1 MILALQILFWVVV
14 ALVFHTYV
22 GFPVLLSLLSRNKKN
37 EYHPLSDL
45 PDVTVIMSLFNE
57 EDVIAQKLQTIVD
70 SDYPLEK
77 LHVLIGSDNSTDR
90 TNEIVSEYAQKYPF
104 IKLFAYTERRGKANV
119 INSLISE
126 CPSEI
131 MILSDANVMFDKDTI
146 SELMK
151 PFADENVGL
160 VDSNMIN
167 TGLKKDGISIQEKS
181 YISREVRI
189 KNQEGLLWG
198 SMMGPFGGCF
208 AMRKDL
214 HSPVPKNFLVDDF
227 YICMNV
233 IRKGFKTVNNVDAR
247 VYEDVSNNISDEF
260 RRKVRIATGDFQNLH
275 EFRGMLFTLRR
286 GVSFSFWSHK
296 VLRWI
301 TPVLMIIWFG
311 LCVALVFYLK
321 FYLVALLLFVAV
333 LLLIPI
339 DYILKKLNCNNVLLR
354 FVTHF
359 FSMNLALLVGMF
371 KAMKGVESG
380 VWKPTKRNQ

>member
-37 EYHPLSDL
+37 EYHPLSGL

-57 EDVIAQKLQTIVD
+57 EDVIAQKLQTIAD

-119 INSLISE
+119 INSLIAE
-126 CPSEI
+126 CPSDI
-131 MILSDANVMFDKDTI
+131 MILSDANVMFDKNTI

-151 PFADENVGL
+151 PFADEKVGL

-233 IRKGFKTVNNVDAR
+233 IRKGYKTVNNVDAR

-275 EFRGMLFTLRR
+275 EFRDMLFTSRR
-286 GVSFSFWSHK
+286 GVSFCFWSHK

-321 FYLVALLLFVAV
+321 FYLVALLLFAAV

>member
-22 GFPVLLSLLSRNKKN
+22 GFPVLLSLFSQKKKA
-37 EYHPLSDL
+37 EYKPLPEL

-57 EDVIAQKLQTIVD
+57 EDVIAQKLQSIIN

-119 INSLISE
+119 INLLIAE

-208 AMRKDL
+208 AMRKNL

-233 IRKGFKTVNNVDAR
+233 IRKGYKTVNNVEAR

-275 EFRGMLFTLRR
+275 EFRDMLFTSRR

-311 LCVALVFYLK
+311 LCIALAFYLK
-321 FYLVALLLFVAV
+321 FYLIALLLFVAV

-339 DYILKKLNCNNVLLR
+339 DYILKKLNCNNVLFR

-359 FSMNLALLVGMF
+359 FSMNLALFVGMF
-371 KAMKGVESG
+371 KAIKGVESG

>member
-22 GFPVLLSLLSRNKKN
+22 GFPIWLSLLSRKKN
-37 EYHPLSDL
+37 AEYKPLDEC
-45 PDVTVIMSLFNE
+45 PDVTVIMSLYNE
-57 EDVIAQKLQTIVD
+57 EEVIAQKLESIVG
-70 SDYPLEK
+70 SNYPLEK
-77 LHVLIGSDNSTDR
+77 LHILIGSDCSTDN
-90 TNEIVSEYAQKYPF
+90 TNEIVAQYSQKYPF
-104 IKLFAYTERRGKANV
+104 IKLLAYTERRGKANV
-119 INSLISE
+119 INSLIAD
-126 CPSEI
+126 CPSVI

-151 PFADENVGL
+151 PFVDENVGL

-198 SMMGPFGGCF
+198 TMMGPFGGCF
-208 AMRKDL
+208 AMRKKL
-214 HSPVPKNFLVDDF
+214 HQPVPKNFLVDDF

-233 IRKGFKTVNNVDAR
+233 IQQGYKAVNNVNAR

-275 EFRGMLFTLRR
+275 KFRSMLFSSRKGL
-286 GVSFSFWSHK
+286 SFSFWSHK

-301 TPVLMIIWFG
+301 TPVLLILWYAVC
-311 LCVALVFYLK
+311 LALAFYLK
-321 FYLVALLLFVAV
+321 LYLVAFILFNVL

-339 DYILKKLNCNNVLLR
+339 DLCLRKLNCNNVLFR

-359 FSMNLALLVGMF
+359 FSMNLALFIGMF

-380 VWKPTKRNQ
+380 IWKPTKRNQ

>member
-22 GFPVLLSLLSRNKKN
+22 GFPVLLSLFSRKKKA
-37 EYHPLSDL
+37 EYKPLPDL

-57 EDVIAQKLQTIVD
+57 EDVIAQKLQTIIN

-126 CPSEI
+126 CPSDI

-208 AMRKDL
+208 AMRKNL

-233 IRKGFKTVNNVDAR
+233 IRKGYKTVNNVDAR

-275 EFRGMLFTLRR
+275 EFRDMLFTSRR

-311 LCVALVFYLK
+311 LCIALAFYLK
-321 FYLVALLLFVAV
+321 FYLIALLLFVAV

-339 DYILKKLNCNNVLLR
+339 DYILKKLNCNNVLFR

>member
-1 MILALQILFWVVV
+1 MILALQILFWIVV

-22 GFPVLLSLLSRNKKN
+22 GFPVLLSLLSRKKKTD
-37 EYHPLSDL
+37 YSPLAEC

-57 EDVIAQKLQTIVD
+57 EAVIGQKLQTIVD
-70 SDYPLEK
+70 SDYPHEK

-104 IKLFAYTERRGKANV
+104 VKLFAFTERRGKANV

-126 CPSEI
+126 CPSDI

-151 PFADENVGL
+151 PFVDENVGL

-208 AMRKDL
+208 AMRKNL

-233 IRKGFKTVNNVDAR
+233 IRKGYKTVNNVNAR

-260 RRKVRIATGDFQNLH
+260 HRKIRIATGDFQNLH
-275 EFRGMLFTLRR
+275 EFRDMLFTSRR

-301 TPVLMIIWFG
+301 TPMLMIIWFA
-311 LCVALVFYLK
+311 LCVALAFYLK

-339 DYILKKLNCNNVLLR
+339 DYILKKLNCNNVLIR

-359 FSMNLALLVGMF
+359 FSMNLALLIGMF

>member
-1 MILALQILFWVVV
+1 MIIALQIFFWLIV

-22 GFPVLLSLLSRNKKN
+22 GFPILLSLLSRKKKA
-37 EYHPLSDL
+37 EYQQLSEL
-45 PDVTVIMSLFNE
+45 PEVTVIMSLFNE
-57 EDVIAQKLQTIVD
+57 EAVIAQKLQTIVD
-70 SDYPLEK
+70 SNYPQEK

-151 PFADENVGL
+151 PFADEKVGL
-160 VDSNMIN
+160 VDSNMVN

-208 AMRKDL
+208 AMRKNL

-233 IRKGFKTVNNVDAR
+233 IRKGYKTVNNVDAR

-275 EFRGMLFTLRR
+275 EFRDMLFTLRR

-301 TPVLMIIWFG
+301 TPVLIIIWFG
-311 LCVALVFYLK
+311 LCVALAFFLK

-339 DYILKKLNCNNVLLR
+339 DYILKKLNCNNVLFR

-359 FSMNLALLVGMF
+359 FSMNLALFVGMF

>member
-1 MILALQILFWVVV
+1 MIIALQILFWIVV

-22 GFPVLLSLLSRNKKN
+22 GFPVLLSLLSRKKN
-37 EYHPLSDL
+37 AEYQQLSEL

-57 EDVIAQKLQTIVD
+57 EAVIAQKLQTIVD
-70 SDYPLEK
+70 SDYPREK

-131 MILSDANVMFDKDTI
+131 MILSDANVMFDKDAI

-208 AMRKDL
+208 AMRKNL

-233 IRKGFKTVNNVDAR
+233 IRKGYKAVNNVNAR

-275 EFRGMLFTLRR
+275 EFWDMLFTSGS

-311 LCVALVFYLK
+311 LCVALAFYLK

-339 DYILKKLNCNNVLLR
+339 DYILKKLNCNNVLFR

-359 FSMNLALLVGMF
+359 FSMNLALFVGMF

>member
-14 ALVFHTYV
+14 ALVFHTYL
-22 GFPVLLSLLSRNKKN
+22 GFPIWLSLLSRKKN
-37 EYHPLSDL
+37 SEYKALEEY
-45 PDVTVIMSLFNE
+45 PDVTVIMSLYNE
-57 EDVIAQKLQTIVD
+57 EEVIAQKLESIVG
-70 SDYPLEK
+70 SNYPLEK
-77 LHVLIGSDNSTDR
+77 LHILIGSDCSSDN
-90 TNEIVSEYAQKYPF
+90 TNEIVAQYSQKYPF

-119 INSLISE
+119 INSLITD
-126 CPSEI
+126 CPFDI

-151 PFADENVGL
+151 PFVDENVGL

-198 SMMGPFGGCF
+198 TMMGPFGGCF
-208 AMRKDL
+208 AMRKKL
-214 HSPVPKNFLVDDF
+214 HLPVPKNFLVDDF

-233 IRKGFKTVNNVDAR
+233 IRQGYKAVNNVNAR

-260 RRKVRIATGDFQNLH
+260 RRKVRISTGDFQNLH
-275 EFRGMLFTLRR
+275 KFRSMLFSSRR
-286 GVSFSFWSHK
+286 GLSFSFWSHK

-301 TPVLMIIWFG
+301 TPVLLIIWYAVC
-311 LCVALVFYLK
+311 LALAFYLK
-321 FYLVALLLFVAV
+321 LYLVAFILFNAL

-339 DYILKKLNCNNVLLR
+339 DFCLRKLNCNNVLFR

-359 FSMNLALLVGMF
+359 FSMNLALLIGMF

>member
-1 MILALQILFWVVV
+1 MIIALQILFWIVV

-22 GFPVLLSLLSRNKKN
+22 GFPVLLSLLSRKKKA
-37 EYHPLSDL
+37 EYQQLSDL
-45 PDVTVIMSLFNE
+45 PEVTVIMSLFNE
-57 EDVIAQKLQTIVD
+57 EAVIAQKLQTIVD
-70 SDYPLEK
+70 SNYPQEK

-104 IKLFAYTERRGKANV
+104 IKLYAYTERRGKANV

-208 AMRKDL
+208 AMRKNL

-233 IRKGFKTVNNVDAR
+233 IRKGYKTVNNVDAR

-275 EFRGMLFTLRR
+275 EFRDMLFTLRR

-301 TPVLMIIWFG
+301 TPVLMIIGFG
-311 LCVALVFYLK
+311 LCVALAFYLK

-339 DYILKKLNCNNVLLR
+339 DYILKKLNCNNVLFR

-359 FSMNLALLVGMF
+359 FSMNLALFVGMF